1 MSVFKCPLFV
11 KTTVLLDQGPTQL
24 QYDLTLTNCRCNDS
38 ISKLGHILNYR
49 GLGLQHGN
57 WREVEDGDD
66 RIQPKTVAKDMG
78 ELLKSSHKDQAV
90 VSGGKSDMSLS

>member
-24 QYDLTLTNCRCNDS
+24 QYDLTLTNCMCSDS

-66 RIQPKTVAKDMG
+66 TIQPQTVAKDTG